1 MSGAEGV
8 VHVDVAQ
15 TRERGPEFGHFGGVG
30 LLAGAVLELHFA
42 LFFDVET
49 EVFEEQD
56 LARPEGLGGGFGL
69 GAHAGRDEL
78 HRLAKELLELGG
90 HGTQGEL
97 LDDLA
102 VRTAEVGHQHQGG
115 AAFEQE
121 PDRRQGRGDTLGVR
135 DDAGLL
141 VLGDVEVHT
150 DEDTLALDGA
160 EFAEG
165 RSRHG
170 GERLQRKA

>member
-1 MSGAEGV
+1 MGGAEGV

-15 TRERGPEFGHFGGVG
+15 TRERGPEFSHFGGIG

-56 LARPEGLGGGFGL
+56 LARLEGLGGGFGL
-69 GAHAGRDEL
+69 GAHAGGDEL
-78 HRLAKELLELGG
+78 HRLAEELLELGG
-90 HGTQGEL
+90 DGAEGEL

-121 PDRRQGRGDTLGVR
+121 LDRRQGRGDTLGIR
-135 DDAGLL
+135 DGAGLL
-141 VLGDVEVHT
+141 VLGDVEVDT
-150 DEDTLALDGA
+150 DEDTLAFDGA

>member
-1 MSGAEGV
+1 M
-8 VHVDVAQ
+8 
-15 TRERGPEFGHFGGVG
+15 
-30 LLAGAVLELHFA
+30 
-42 LFFDVET
+42 ET

-56 LARPEGLGGGFGL
+56 LARLEGLGGGFGL
-69 GAHAGRDEL
+69 GAHAGGDKL
-78 HRLAKELLELGG
+78 HRLAEELLELGG
-90 HGTQGEL
+90 DGAKGEL

-121 PDRRQGRGDTLGVR
+121 LDRRQGRGDTLGIR
-135 DDAGLL
+135 DGAGLL
-141 VLGDVEVHT
+141 VLGDVEVDT
-150 DEDTLALDGA
+150 DEDTLAFDGA

-170 GERLQRKA
+170 GESSRERRKPRGGKNKPPEASQTVITTLPRPTGSPKQDRRPGWAACRGGI